1 MTIIWW
7 TLYIIGA
14 ITILIL
20 WINLMA
26 IIFRVF
32 TYILKKEWCKVKVIE
47 GPQGPVGPPG
57 KPGKDREFDITRDVQ
72 NLLTFEVKNIMMNY
86 GLLTRKDIESL
97 VRMEISAQLSKY
109 EILRETYPALGKD
122 QFKIQEK
129 EEK

>member
-86 GLLTRKDIESL
+86 GILTRKDIESL

>member
-7 TLYIIGA
+7 TLYILGA
-14 ITILIL
+14 FTIIIIWLNTMALIIRL
-20 WINLMA
+20 
-26 IIFRVF
+26 FRVL
-32 TYILKKEWCKVKVIE
+32 YDKEWTKVKVIE

-122 QFKIQEK
+122 QFKIQKK